1 MKNEK
6 RLKIAVLGAGISGLG
21 SAYLLSR
28 KHDVDLYEK
37 ENRLGG
43 HARTTQV
50 SENGK
55 TFGVDTGFLV
65 FNHETYPLLT
75 KLFKELDVKIENSDM
90 SFAFW
95 NKKTNLAYNGES
107 LRGMFFQ
114 KKNLFS
120 YSHLKMISDILK
132 FNKKANNDLDTDHA
146 DLDLTLGE
154 YLKDYSYFFKQRYI
168 IPMGASIWSTPSEKM
183 NEFPARTFLHFFK
196 NHGLLGVDTQHQ
208 WLTVSGG
215 SINYVN
221 KISEFISGKIIK
233 NSDVISVEREDDEVV
248 LVHEDNSRSVYD
260 KVIFAMHAPDALKL
274 IDEPTIDELNILSCF
289 EYKENKAL
297 LHNDT
302 KALYPNKDVYAA
314 WNYKTNEKD
323 DNKTDENVT
332 LSYWINRLQNLKSEK
347 DYFVSLN
354 ETQKIDKVIEEIS
367 YEHPQFDVKAIDA
380 QSKRNVINGKNNTY
394 FAGAYWRY
402 GFHEDG
408 LYSANTIAQEFGCEL

>member
-6 RLKIAVLGAGISGLG
+6 KLKIAVLGAGISGL
-21 SAYLLSR
+21 SAAYLLSKR
-28 KHDVDLYEK
+28 HDVDLYEK
-37 ENRLGG
+37 DNRLGG

-50 SENGK
+50 FENGN

-75 KLFKELDVKIENSDM
+75 KLFVELDVKIENSDM

-95 NKKTNLAYNGES
+95 NQKTNLAYNGES
-107 LRGMFFQ
+107 LKGMFFQ

-132 FNKKANNDLDTDHA
+132 FNKKANSDLETNSF
-146 DLDLTLGE
+146 DLDLSLGE
-154 YLKDYSYFFKQRYI
+154 YLKEYSSYFSQRYI

-183 NEFPARTFLHFFK
+183 NEFPARTFLNFFK

-215 SINYVN
+215 SISYVK
-221 KISEFISGKIIK
+221 KISKKISGNVIK
-233 NSDVISVEREDDEVV
+233 NSNIRSVKREDEKVI
-248 LVHEDNSRSVYD
+248 LIHEDNTESIYD
-260 KVIFAMHAPDALKL
+260 KVIFAMHAPDALSL
-274 IDEPTIDELNILSCF
+274 LDEPSVDELKILSCF
-289 EYKENKAL
+289 EYKENKAV

-302 KALYPNKDVYAA
+302 KALYPNKKIFAA
-314 WNYKTNEKD
+314 WNYKTNGED
-323 DNKTDENVT
+323 DNVT
-332 LSYWINRLQNLKSEK
+332 LSYWINRLQNLNSKKE
-347 DYFVSLN
+347 YFVSLN
-354 ETQKIDKVIEEIS
+354 ETAELTDVIEEIS
-367 YEHPQFDVKAIDA
+367 YEHPQFDKKAIDA
-380 QSKRNVINGKNNTY
+380 QSKRELINGKNNTY

-408 LYSANTIAQEFGCEL
+408 LYSANTIAKEFGCEL